1 MAQSPVT
8 AVEISDN
15 AKLGKIS
22 ATMASQ
28 VICPKSCPLYNNG
41 CYAQSGRANLTTSR
55 LNSSEIKFPLAVM
68 KIHAEKIRQL
78 SGRRMLRLNVVGDC
92 DFDEGAKILAQAAK
106 EHTEKYGMP
115 VFTYTHGHETKRES
129 WGGIS
134 VLRSCETFGQVKK
147 AHEDGFAAAMVVDT
161 HDSPNAVKHEEFTI
175 IPCPQQTGKAANCA
189 SCKLCTQGDK
199 LHAKKAVIAFAIHG
213 TRAKRAKEVLNS
225 IHNPVSQVA

>member
-1 MAQSPVT
+1 M
-8 AVEISDN
+8 
-15 AKLGKIS
+15 
-22 ATMASQ
+22 
-28 VICPKSCPLYNNG
+28 
-41 CYAQSGRANLTTSR
+41 
-55 LNSSEIKFPLAVM
+55 VM

-106 EHTEKYGMP
+106 EHTEKCGMP

-129 WGGIS
+129 WGDIS

-161 HDSPNAVKHEEFTI
+161 HDSPNAVKHEGFTI

-189 SCKLCTQGDK
+189 ACKLCSQGNK
-199 LHAKKAVIAFAIHG
+199 LHSKKAVIAFAIHG

>member
-28 VICPKSCPLYNNG
+28 VTCPKSCPLYNNG

-106 EHTEKYGMP
+106 EHTEKCGMP

-129 WGGIS
+129 WGEIS

-147 AHEDGFAAAMVVDT
+147 AHKDGFASAMVVNS
-161 HDSPNAVKHEEFTI
+161 HDSDKAVKHEDFTI
-175 IPCPQQTGKAANCA
+175 IPCPQQTGRVANCA
-189 SCKLCTQGDK
+189 ACKLCAQGDK

-213 TRAKRAKEVLNS
+213 ARATRAKEILNS